1 MSTTSTTSTAIRT
14 EVSPRDA
21 GAGPSP
27 RLTTGRVLRSEWIKQ
42 RSLRTTWM
50 TLVGIFTSLVAFGL
64 LAAQI
69 TTTSRTPGSQGPDFT
84 GTGPVDTVLS
94 GANFAILIVAV
105 LGVIVGAR
113 EFSSGMIR
121 STVAAVPS
129 RTSVLFGK
137 VAAFVGSLTP
147 VVVVGTLLAFFG
159 GTAIL
164 SHAGV
169 TSAGWYD
176 AGVAR
181 AVLGTI
187 AYLIGLGVIGVSL
200 GMVLRSIAG
209 GVATLIGGLLFVPT
223 LASALLP
230 SSWDAVLKYLPS
242 NAGLSFSSV
251 TSSPDLL
258 SAGAGGLVFAGWVAL
273 SLVLAAVVFRRRD
286 V

>member
-1 MSTTSTTSTAIRT
+1 MSTTITSNSTTST
-14 EVSPRDA
+14 EVARRDA
-21 GAGPSP
+21 SAAP
-27 RLTTGRVLRSEWIKQ
+27 RMTTGRVMRSEWIKQ
-42 RSLRTTWM
+42 RTLRTTGL
-50 TLVGIFTSLVAFGL
+50 TLAGIFTSLVAFGL
-64 LAAQI
+64 IAAQVSTSS
-69 TTTSRTPGSQGPDFT
+69 TTTNGQGPDFS
-84 GTGPVDTVLS
+84 GSSPVDLVLS
-94 GANFAILIVAV
+94 GANFTVLIVAV
-105 LGVIVGAR
+105 LGVMVGAR

-129 RTSVLFGK
+129 RTSVLLGK
-137 VAAFVGSLTP
+137 VTAFVGSLTP
-147 VVVVGTLLAFFG
+147 VVVVGTLAAFFG

-164 SHAGV
+164 SHAGAA
-169 TSAGWYD
+169 SAGWYD

-230 SSWDAVLKYLPS
+230 SSWEAVLKYLPS
-242 NAGLSFSSV
+242 NAGMSFSSI
-251 TSSPDLL
+251 TPSPDLL

>member
-1 MSTTSTTSTAIRT
+1 MSTTITSTATSTDMAR
-14 EVSPRDA
+14 RDA
-21 GAGPSP
+21 GAAP
-27 RLTTGRVLRSEWIKQ
+27 RMTTGRVMRSEWIKQ
-42 RSLRTTWM
+42 RTLRTTGL
-50 TLVGIFTSLVAFGL
+50 TLAGIFTSLVAFGL
-64 LAAQI
+64 IAAQVSTSS
-69 TTTSRTPGSQGPDFT
+69 TTTTGQGPDFS
-84 GTGPVDTVLS
+84 GSSPVDLVLS
-94 GANFAILIVAV
+94 GANFAVLIVAV
-105 LGVIVGAR
+105 LGVMVGAR

-129 RTSVLFGK
+129 RISVLLGK

-147 VVVVGTLLAFFG
+147 VVVVGTLAAFFG

-164 SHAGV
+164 SHAGAA
-169 TSAGWYD
+169 SAGWYD

-181 AVLGTI
+181 AVLGTM

-200 GMVLRSIAG
+200 GVILRSIAG

-242 NAGLSFSSV
+242 NAGTSFSSI
-251 TSSPDLL
+251 SPSPDLL